1 MLRLYGRRVP
11 HAHHRGA
18 RAPHRPSSAADRPA
32 SPVERCGRGRGGA
45 LRERA
50 RKSTRGVPALSRVR
64 GRSQIPTRCPGRG
77 RGACR
82 ARSGP
87 AAAAPHARSRARKK
101 ASLSHRPHFRH
112 PGVFAPQQSSPQP
125 AAASHPQGWPRP
137 HRAPRPPPPS
147 PAGRGEGLIS
157 ARSSRWTARWRRE
170 PGQRSLRARGE
181 RGVAGARA
189 VVCECSGGGDTARP
203 RVGAPTRPAAA
214 AAGEVR
220 RGWCSPRAEVG
231 MARRPRRLL
240 PWLVATRSVAGC
252 RPRRRA
258 WCR

>member
-1 MLRLYGRRVP
+1 MGARRCSARASAQV
-11 HAHHRGA
+11 HARSA
-18 RAPHRPSSAADRPA
+18 RAPTRP
-32 SPVERCGRGRGGA
+32 
-45 LRERA
+45 
-50 RKSTRGVPALSRVR
+50 
-64 GRSQIPTRCPGRG
+64 RSQSNPDTLPGPREG
-77 RGACR
+77 RLPR
-82 ARSGP
+82 AQWPRRRRTAP
-87 AAAAPHARSRARKK
+87 AQSRARKK
-101 ASLSHRPHFRH
+101 APLSHRPHFRQ
-112 PGVFAPQQSSPQP
+112 PGVFAPQQPSPQP

-137 HRAPRPPPPS
+137 QRAPRPPPPS

-157 ARSSRWTARWRRE
+157 ARSSRRTARWRRE

-214 AAGEVR
+214 AAGAAR